1 MSMSD
6 APASLGADSALV
18 AEPAADAPDV
28 ETAIGD
34 LQTHLNLIFA
44 RTRALWKESA
54 ARIAPDLQ
62 VGSYKLLTFI
72 DRAGTA
78 SAHELAERFEI
89 DKSVIS
95 RQVRM
100 LEELGLLESRPD
112 ERDGRLRVLSAT
124 PVAQEALTALRRDH
138 SLRLHAVMAELS
150 PDEIR
155 AASKVFRLLSE
166 V

>member
-1 MSMSD
+1 MT
-6 APASLGADSALV
+6 ASQTAASPEVDSAL
-18 AEPAADAPDV
+18 A
-28 ETAIGD
+28 D

-44 RTRALWKESA
+44 RTRTLWKESA
-54 ARIAPDLQ
+54 ARIDPELQ
-62 VGSYKLLTFI
+62 VGGYKLLTFI

-78 SAHELAERFEI
+78 SAHELADRFEM

-112 ERDGRLRVLSAT
+112 ERDGRLRVLT
-124 PVAQEALTALRRDH
+124 PTAQACAALAALRRDH
-138 SLRLHAVMAELS
+138 SIRLREVVEELT
-150 PDEIR
+150 PDEIA
-155 AASKVFRLLSE
+155 AASKVFRLLAE

>member
-1 MSMSD
+1 VT
-6 APASLGADSALV
+6 ASQTAASPEVDSAL
-18 AEPAADAPDV
+18 A
-28 ETAIGD
+28 D

-44 RTRALWKESA
+44 RTRTLWKESA
-54 ARIAPDLQ
+54 ARIDPELQ
-62 VGSYKLLTFI
+62 VGGYKLLTFI

-78 SAHELAERFEI
+78 SAHELADRFEM

-112 ERDGRLRVLSAT
+112 ERDGRLRVLTPTAQACSAL
-124 PVAQEALTALRRDH
+124 AALRRDH
-138 SLRLHAVMAELS
+138 SIRLREVVEELT
-150 PDEIR
+150 PDEIA
-155 AASKVFRLLSE
+155 AASKVFRLLAE

>member
-1 MSMSD
+1 MT
-6 APASLGADSALV
+6 ASQTVASPEVDSAL
-18 AEPAADAPDV
+18 A
-28 ETAIGD
+28 D

-44 RTRALWKESA
+44 RTRTLWKESA
-54 ARIAPDLQ
+54 ARIDPELQ
-62 VGSYKLLTFI
+62 VGGYKLLTFI

-78 SAHELAERFEI
+78 SAHELADRFEM

-112 ERDGRLRVLSAT
+112 ERDGRLRVLT
-124 PVAQEALTALRRDH
+124 PTAQACAALAELRRDH
-138 SLRLHAVMAELS
+138 SIRLREIVEELT
-150 PDEIR
+150 PDEIA
-155 AASKVFRLLSE
+155 AASKVFRLLAE

>member
-1 MSMSD
+1 MATSE
-6 APASLGADSALV
+6 APASLDVDTAL
-18 AEPAADAPDV
+18 
-28 ETAIGD
+28 GD

-44 RTRALWKESA
+44 RTRTLWKESA
-54 ARIAPDLQ
+54 ARIDPELQ
-62 VGSYKLLTFI
+62 VGGYKLLTFI
-72 DRAGTA
+72 ERAETA
-78 SAHELAERFEI
+78 NAHELAERFEM

-112 ERDGRLRVLSAT
+112 ERDGRLRVLTAT
-124 PVAQEALTALRRDH
+124 PSARAVLAELRRDH
-138 SLRLHAVMAELS
+138 ATRLRTVVAELTQE
-150 PDEIR
+150 EIH